1 MREKAVG
8 DDKENWVPNVALIRG
23 PGTKVLQSGTDN
35 GLGTPLKGLQ
45 KGKDNGLVTPLKVI
59 QYSFYNRSLA
69 HSLTYLFINFYSKT
83 VRQYDQS
90 QEEIFLRNALTPV
103 FKVQEDVVTENKYMV
118 NCPLTPNLLSYRSVG
133 HSLPLT
139 QSDKAMNPILYKHP
153 LPHNPIPYN
162 NSSIILDDSFI
173 LDASIDN
180 SDDDEDASELNNIL
194 ELLEEKNIVK
204 VEKIDNTHETV
215 PRNQPLAPLLAKL
228 STTREV
234 RASKRAMH
242 TVTLYALIVL
252 KAAMIFVICGLYNII
267 SIKKASLAKL
277 DAADSVVRTNYYA
290 DQVSSMQLVLIDPS
304 NYVSVPLI
312 VSNIPIIPLILP
324 VAPVPRLLIPTSN
337 DKLTLLIPDTTNA
350 VSQNSNKQVV
360 LKNYQQ
366 GYAIS
371 TYMSTSSPATIPP
384 ALKHDVINEKNL
396 QEIILLVDNTPS
408 EYQIHLLAHQDHVVK
423 EDSRTTGSSQTAT
436 TTLYRLQ
443 TTIERELDKMSVDKV
458 RALEYVLIL
467 SGIIIFT
474 L

>member
-1 MREKAVG
+1 
-8 DDKENWVPNVALIRG
+8 
-23 PGTKVLQSGTDN
+23 
-35 GLGTPLKGLQ
+35 
-45 KGKDNGLVTPLKVI
+45 
-59 QYSFYNRSLA
+59 
-69 HSLTYLFINFYSKT
+69 
-83 VRQYDQS
+83 
-90 QEEIFLRNALTPV
+90 
-103 FKVQEDVVTENKYMV
+103 
-118 NCPLTPNLLSYRSVG
+118 
-133 HSLPLT
+133 
-139 QSDKAMNPILYKHP
+139 
-153 LPHNPIPYN
+153 
-162 NSSIILDDSFI
+162 
-173 LDASIDN
+173 
-180 SDDDEDASELNNIL
+180 
-194 ELLEEKNIVK
+194 
-204 VEKIDNTHETV
+204 
-215 PRNQPLAPLLAKL
+215 
-228 STTREV
+228 
-234 RASKRAMH
+234 MH

-408 EYQIHLLAHQDHVVK
+408 EHQIHLLARQDHVVK